1 MLTKKSNIP
10 KRVISLLIGDV
21 LVLCLTPW
29 FVLTFPLFNYLGY
42 DFRISDYPFGKI
54 FTLFAIVLFI
64 FCFHLF
70 GLYDFK
76 QTFRDNKSYLK
87 MFGAVFTSSVL
98 FVFVF
103 YLFRMEFNSR
113 WAYFYF
119 SCFLFVGI
127 FLVRFLYSF
136 IGSTNQYSKKIIIFG
151 CNDIGQKIA
160 KKLNEKEKAW
170 MTLVAFINEN
180 PTDEKYV
187 SVIDDTPVVKL
198 VDTLSKTA
206 NSLKPDVMILA
217 LGRDQVQNS
226 LSEIIKCRQSGIM
239 IWDVA
244 SAYETI
250 EGRIPLD
257 YVDDQWLLFAVLNG
271 PDQNTW
277 RFKRLIDVVVSGIA
291 LLITAPLILLSFL
304 AVFIESGRPV
314 LIAQKRIGKNGS
326 IFNMYKIRTMTNTV
340 PEPGETGSNKITK
353 NVTYVGRVL
362 RRFHFDEFPQ
372 FVNILKGEL
381 SLIGPRSELFD
392 FVYQYINQDN
402 LCLNLENVDSEVVEN
417 TFCDYIPYI
426 EQRFTV
432 PQGISG
438 WAQVNEPHVSSSHND
453 MIKKLEYDLYYI
465 KNLSLLLDFKI
476 FIRTIKIM
484 LFGKGK

>member
-10 KRVISLLIGDV
+10 KRVVSLLIGDV

-29 FVLTFPLFNYLGY
+29 FILSFPLFNYFGY
-42 DFRISDYPFGKI
+42 DFRITDYPYGKV
-54 FTLFAIVLFI
+54 FTFFAIMLFL

-70 GLYDFK
+70 GLYEFK
-76 QTFRDNKSYLK
+76 QTFRENKSYLK
-87 MFGAVFTSSVL
+87 IFGAVFTSSVM
-98 FVFVF
+98 FVVIF

-119 SCFLFVGI
+119 SCFVFIGI
-127 FLVRFLYSF
+127 LLVRLLYSVV
-136 IGSTNQYSKKIIIFG
+136 GATNQYSKKIIIFG
-151 CNDIGQKIA
+151 HNKIGQKIA
-160 KKLNEKEKAW
+160 KKLNENEKGW
-170 MTLVAFINEN
+170 MTLGAFISEN
-180 PTDEKYV
+180 PVDEKDA
-187 SVIDDTPVVKL
+187 SRTDDIPVVNL
-198 VDTLSKTA
+198 EDTLSKTA
-206 NSLKPDVMILA
+206 KSLKPDVLILA
-217 LGRDQVQNS
+217 IGRNQLQNHI
-226 LSEIIKCRQSGIM
+226 SEIIKCRQSGIM

-250 EGRIPLD
+250 DGRIPLD
-257 YVDDQWLLFAVLNG
+257 YVDDQWLLFAALNG

-277 RFKRLIDVVVSGIA
+277 RFKRIIDIVVSSIGI
-291 LLITAPLILLSFL
+291 LITFPLILLSLL

-314 LIAQKRIGKNGS
+314 MIAQKRIGKNGS

-340 PEPGETGSNKITK
+340 PEPGETGTNKITK

-362 RRFHFDEFPQ
+362 RRLHFDEFPQ

-402 LCLNLENVDSEVVEN
+402 LCLNLENIDSEVVEN

-432 PQGISG
+432 PQGITG
-438 WAQVNEPHVSSSHND
+438 WAQVHEPHVSSSYDD

-465 KNLSLLLDFKI
+465 KNLTLLLDFKI